1 MNKFIVFLLIV
12 LISSTFETYS
22 KGSDDV
28 KPKTSIY
35 AGGGFISKP
44 TYDGSSSRRF
54 MWIPMFGLTYEDK
67 SKMILNEFNFYGPY
81 ANLSL
86 YDSQKFDV
94 GIFGEY
100 DFGRQNEDDN
110 SLVGLEEIDPHFQVG
125 LDLEYSLPY
134 RLSLGYSIVTDTK
147 DFYSG
152 SYDSE
157 FSLNHKIIE
166 WVNFDQ
172 PLINKTSISFNYA
185 NGDYL
190 NEWYG
195 TPYPAFNDPN
205 AMYKFYKPESG
216 IYKASLSNNVVFPLS
231 ENITGLLNIGYNRLM
246 GDAGNSQLVK
256 RQGSKNQFSLMFNAM
271 YKFYSF

>member
-54 MWIPMFGLTYEDK
+54 MWIPMFALTYEDK

-100 DFGRQNEDDN
+100 DFGRQNGDDN

-231 ENITGLLNIGYNRLM
+231 ENVTGLLNIGYNRLM

>member
-100 DFGRQNEDDN
+100 DFGRQNGDDN

-231 ENITGLLNIGYNRLM
+231 ENVTGLLNIGYNRLM

>member
-100 DFGRQNEDDN
+100 DFGRQNGDDN